1 MNVIINLSN
10 EYMRHEWS
18 LHIPIHV
25 HTYIYIYT
33 HTQILYS
40 RVGCNTKNATPREKA
55 TRERCGGHWRHF
67 FDSFV
72 TGIHVFIYEHSY
84 IYSYSYSDGCAS
96 RLWLCLTSMAVSH
109 VYGCVSRL
117 WSSHILDILVTHIML
132 GSLLWNVIKLPKL
145 LFLWNMIQKK
155 SDLMCFEV

>member
-25 HTYIYIYT
+25 YTYIYIYT

-40 RVGCNTKNATPREKA
+40 HVGCNTKNATPREKA
-55 TRERCGGHWRHF
+55 THERCGGHWRHF

-84 IYSYSYSDGCAS
+84 IYSYSYSDAYASRLWLCLTSMDVPHVYGCAS
-96 RLWLCLTSMAVSH
+96 RLWLCLTSMAVPH
-109 VYGCVSRL
+109 VYGYGLISVKFPNSRY
-117 WSSHILDILVTHIML
+117 SCHPYHV
-132 GSLLWNVIKLPKL
+132 G
-145 LFLWNMIQKK
+145 
-155 SDLMCFEV
+155 